1 MLRRVLALE
10 GVRLHSSNCI
20 KNQALGAIEGNLFR
34 SWISSKTC
42 HRVHEIYFHRV
53 PHQFGI
59 RAKD

>member
-20 KNQALGAIEGNLFR
+20 KNQGGSLFR
-34 SWISSKTC
+34 SLISSKTC
-42 HRVHEIYFHRV
+42 HRVHGIYFHRV
-53 PHQFGI
+53 PRQFGI